1 VAALHGVD
9 KQNNGAAISLLTFFR
24 TIGGAISVIVFGVI
38 QSHLFRTS
46 IEKTVSNPEL
56 VAQLDNPRDLLIPQ
70 IRESLPPVVL
80 EQAKEAL
87 AGSISSL
94 YLIGIALIVVAGIST
109 ILMGNARLDLS
120 RKEQSTQSIE
130 QG

>member
-1 VAALHGVD
+1 MG
-9 KQNNGAAISLLTFFR
+9 
-24 TIGGAISVIVFGVI
+24 VIVFGVI
-38 QSHLFRTS
+38 QSHLFRAS

-87 AGSISSL
+87 ASSISSL

-109 ILMGNARLDLS
+109 ILMGNARVDLS
-120 RKEQSTQSIE
+120 RKEQSTQPIE